1 MTPPWAFMDGM
12 GLAHRRAVGAGHARP
27 GGFPGDGRRREASGA
42 AGTPPPTRVAA
53 RGWVAARTCGR
64 GGHSLMGRPVGR
76 GLDPSVGVY
85 GRQGACPP
93 PRGRGRACPA
103 RGVSRGWAAAGGFR
117 GVGDAAPYVGG
128 CPLTGSRANLQR
140 GAGTPPYGCHSRKR
154 GRGGH
159 SLMGRS
165 VGRGLDPSVG
175 VYGRHGACPPPRG
188 RGRACPAR
196 GFSRGWA
203 VTGGLPGRRGRRPL
217 RGLPRELAAGCGHP
231 ALRMEFTQAR

>member
-1 MTPPWAFMDGM
+1 MRWKLSGTIKRLYAYSKEPRQSREKGSPRFFC
-12 GLAHRRAVGAGHARP
+12 RRSR
-27 GGFPGDGRRREASGA
+27 
-42 AGTPPPTRVAA
+42 TAA
-53 RGWVAARTCGR
+53 RR
-64 GGHSLMGRPVGR
+64 GCGHSLMGRSVGR
-76 GLDPSVGVY
+76 GLDPSAGVC

-103 RGVSRGWAAAGGFR
+103 RGFSRGWAAAEGFR
-117 GVGDAAPYVGG
+117 GVGDAAPYAGG
-128 CPLTGSRANLQR
+128 CPLTGSRANLRR
-140 GAGTPPYGCHSRKR
+140 GAGTPPYGCNSRKR
-154 GRGGH
+154 CRGGH

-203 VTGGLPGRRGRRPL
+203 VSG
-217 RGLPRELAAGCGHP
+217 AAGTP
-231 ALRMEFTQAR
+231 PPTWVAAR

>member
-1 MTPPWAFMDGM
+1 M
-12 GLAHRRAVGAGHARP
+12 GQ
-27 GGFPGDGRRREASGA
+27 S
-42 AGTPPPTRVAA
+42 
-53 RGWVAARTCGR
+53 
-64 GGHSLMGRPVGR
+64 VGR
-76 GLDPSVGVY
+76 GLDPSAGVC
-85 GRQGACPP
+85 GRQRACPP

-117 GVGDAAPYVGG
+117 GVGDAAPYAGG
-128 CPLTGSRANLQR
+128 CPLTGCRANLRR
-140 GAGTPPYGCHSRKR
+140 GAGTPPYGCNSRKR

-175 VYGRHGACPPPRG
+175 VYGRHGACPPPHG

-203 VTGGLPGRRGRRPL
+203 VTGGFRGGGDAAPYVGGCPLTGSRANLRRGAGTPPYGCNSCKRCRGGLYAVREFIRDAVRRLLFFFQHWAGHTVENVSSLPG
-217 RGLPRELAAGCGHP
+217 
-231 ALRMEFTQAR
+231 MDV

>member
-1 MTPPWAFMDGM
+1 
-12 GLAHRRAVGAGHARP
+12 
-27 GGFPGDGRRREASGA
+27 
-42 AGTPPPTRVAA
+42 
-53 RGWVAARTCGR
+53 
-64 GGHSLMGRPVGR
+64 MGRSVGR

-85 GRQGACPP
+85 GRHGACPP
-93 PRGRGRACPA
+93 P
-103 RGVSRGWAAAGGFR
+103 
-117 GVGDAAPYVGG
+117 
-128 CPLTGSRANLQR
+128 
-140 GAGTPPYGCHSRKR
+140 R

-203 VTGGLPGRRGRRPL
+203 AAEGFRGGGNAAPYAGGCPLTGCRANLRRGAGTPPYGCNSRKRCRGGLYAVREFMWDAVRRLLFFFQHWAGHTVENVSSLPG
-217 RGLPRELAAGCGHP
+217 
-231 ALRMEFTQAR
+231 MDV

>member
-1 MTPPWAFMDGM
+1 
-12 GLAHRRAVGAGHARP
+12 
-27 GGFPGDGRRREASGA
+27 
-42 AGTPPPTRVAA
+42 
-53 RGWVAARTCGR
+53 
-64 GGHSLMGRPVGR
+64 MGRSVER
-76 GLDPSVGVY
+76 GLDPSAGVC

-103 RGVSRGWAAAGGFR
+103 RGVSRGWAVTGGFR

-128 CPLTGSRANLQR
+128 CPLTGCRANLRR
-140 GAGTPPYGCHSRKR
+140 GVGTPPYGCHSRKR

-175 VYGRHGACPPPRG
+175 VYGRQGACPPPRG

-203 VTGGLPGRRGRRPL
+203 TTGGFRGVGDAAPYVGSCPL
-217 RGLPRELAAGCGHP
+217 TGSRAVGCGHTRPTDVIHVSAVGAAYMPP
-231 ALRMEFTQAR
+231 ASLCGMPFAGCCFSFNIGLAIRLKMYPRCRAWTFDNRLHPTLFSVRLHLCF